1 MTWQLARLGSRFGL
15 LFEPYKQRV
24 MHSAMGRFLD
34 RPLDLCVGMVEPDGA
49 ERVLPFTQ
57 HGRPLVNC
65 EQFERFN
72 SITFRAYSENLGVR
86 FELNLHAPFYP
97 QDEKLCTMPVFY
109 LECRVHHMVHARWR
123 KQQHERA
130 VDAVK
135 LFIRLSR
142 PDTEVAASDSRIDLS
157 YANHLTF
164 NPDRGSPFP
173 EKNLPPREGPT
184 VGVSER
190 IVSLTPGAV
199 ATSQGDGL
207 EITMPVTMPDS
218 GLKWRLVW
226 CAHVA
231 DPVMQVGRVC
241 DAVSEKDGG
250 SGKATAREFDATFRY
265 VDHWSTLDALVDDA
279 LATRDDH
286 LAHSRRTE
294 KLIQQAPLNLPQA
307 HLLNQSWQSYL
318 ANTWWMSHEDPGVAE
333 ERAPQGTRAQWFSV
347 TEGSRLYQSTL
358 NAECN
363 SAMFYLALWPKL
375 LKMQLSQWVERC
387 GGHEKSTGTIIVH
400 DLGLGLDARH
410 ATYKHPSPAEQNSDF
425 LALLQTYCHWTGDTS
440 LVKKYHEKITGLA
453 KYLDWTDRDH
463 SGFPS
468 VGHTST
474 HSSRYAPGFRASPK
488 QTYLAIKR
496 IVGLRAAADLL
507 KHADN
512 PEVAPD
518 ARHFDQQAD
527 TAANRVAQDA
537 WAGDHLAVCVDAAL
551 EGEGAAAIRDI
562 YCIYNANGE
571 LLPFMAGVP
580 TAMPRD
586 LIQSDI
592 YSAQRET
599 KRRYGNCNTTVE
611 TDHLR
616 ISQNLWRDMLARYLQ
631 LQGPSSASYYW
642 DMQVMAN
649 THHQSKGFV
658 DAYITDNLA
667 HYPRGI
673 TTLGYFL
680 ATPQLIIDKLAPGAV
695 GTYITID
702 PDRRLAARWPLLP
715 LADWKAGK
723 VPIAVVDNDGRVTIE
738 SEIDP
743 IIIHGQQEIAE
754 DGLIG

>member
-1 MTWQLARLGSRFGL
+1 MQLMTWQLARLGSRFGL

-24 MHSAMGRFLD
+24 MHGAMGRFLD

-49 ERVLPFTQ
+49 ERVLPFTK
-57 HGRPLVNC
+57 HGRQLVSC

-72 SITFRAYSENLGVR
+72 SITFRAYSEVLGVR
-86 FELNLHAPFYP
+86 FELNLHSPFYP

-123 KQQHERA
+123 KQQEERA
-130 VDAVK
+130 AEKVK
-135 LFIRLSR
+135 LFLRLSR
-142 PDTEVAASDSRIDLS
+142 PDTEVTASDGQIDLA
-157 YANHLTF
+157 YGNHLTF

-173 EKNLPPREGPT
+173 EKNPPPKGGPT
-184 VGVSER
+184 VAVRER
-190 IVSLTPGAV
+190 IVSLTPGATPT
-199 ATSQGDGL
+199 AQGDGI
-207 EITMPVTMPDS
+207 EITMPVTMPDA
-218 GLKWRLVW
+218 GEKWRLLW

-231 DPVMQVGRVC
+231 DPVMQVGR
-241 DAVSEKDGG
+241 GG
-250 SGKATAREFDATFRY
+250 GDTGGGGGRSFEATFRY
-265 VDHWSTLDALVDDA
+265 VDHWPDLDALVEDA
-279 LATRDDH
+279 VETRDDH

-333 ERAPQGTRAQWFSV
+333 ETSPPGTRASWFSV

-375 LKMQLSQWVERC
+375 LRMQLSQWIERC
-387 GGHEKSTGTIIVH
+387 GSHEESGGRIIVH
-400 DLGLGLDARH
+400 DLGLGLDASH

-425 LALLQTYCHWTGDTS
+425 LALLQAYCHWTGDTA
-440 LVKKYHEKITGLA
+440 LVREHHATITGLA

-474 HSSRYAPGFRASPK
+474 HSSRYTPGFRASPK

-507 KHADN
+507 KHAED
-512 PEVAPD
+512 PDVAPD
-518 ARHFDQQAD
+518 AKRFDERAD
-527 TAANRVAQDA
+527 DAANRVSRDA
-537 WAGDHLAVCVDAAL
+537 WVGDHLAVCVDPAL
-551 EGEGAAAIRDI
+551 EGEGAANVREI
-562 YCIYNANGE
+562 YCIYNSNGE
-571 LLPFMAGVP
+571 LLPYMAGVP

-586 LIQSDI
+586 LIQVDI
-592 YSAQRET
+592 YAAQRET

-631 LQGPSSASYYW
+631 LQGPSSASHYW

-667 HYPRGI
+667 HYPRGV

-680 ATPQLIIDKLAPGAV
+680 ATPQLIIDKLAPGAG

-702 PDRRLAARWPLLP
+702 PDRRLPARWPLLP
-715 LADWKAGK
+715 LADWKAGR
-723 VPIAVVDNDGRVTIE
+723 VPIAVVDAQGRVTIE
-738 SEIDP
+738 AELDP
-743 IIIHGQQEIAE
+743 IIIHGQQEVAE